1 MQIVVLPHVIEQK
14 LKVDER
20 QEVIDFIN
28 DLISDTSTVLKN
40 DIIEILEERFEKKLS
55 MELSSL
61 KLALMERISSSAEQ
75 LNEKITGIEIQV
87 NERITRS
94 EAALNE
100 RITKTEAALNERIT
114 KTEAALNERITR
126 VEAVLSEK
134 ITTGSEKLKTELVEK
149 IVNSKA
155 ETIKWM
161 FIFWIGNVIT
171 VIGGIIGIL
180 KIAKVF

>member
-114 KTEAALNERITR
+114 R